1 VNLHDY
7 FTFIKFFMLY
17 ITGMEPAANQHIA
30 IVGCGPGAAEYLTA
44 AAQSAAADA
53 MVLAGAPRLL
63 QLFPTFTGERL
74 AVDAAIENTLT
85 AIAQRVAA
93 GARVTVLVTGDPGL
107 CSLAQPILRRFGRE
121 ACRIIPGVSSVQM
134 ACARLGLD
142 WTAARIISAHAAMP
156 AVDPRALADI
166 SPVLVL
172 GGNRKSWPWI
182 LAAAD
187 HLAST
192 HRLTLCRNLTLPDEE
207 LRELTPA
214 DLRALPPG
222 AGSSVLVWVKRPEES
237 NPIPMTTVNLVDR

>member
-1 VNLHDY
+1 
-7 FTFIKFFMLY
+7 
-17 ITGMEPAANQHIA
+17 MESPSIIIA
-30 IVGCGPGAAEYLTA
+30 GCGPGAGEHLTP
-44 AAQSAAADA
+44 AAQTAVAKAT
-53 MVLAGAPRLL
+53 VIFGAPRLL
-63 QLFPTFTGERL
+63 QLFPNFTGERL
-74 AVDAAIENTLT
+74 TVDAAIENTLT

-121 ACRIIPGVSSVQM
+121 ACRIIPGISSVQV

-156 AVDPRALADI
+156 AVDPRTLAGI

-187 HLAST
+187 YLAST

-207 LRELTPA
+207 LRELTPT

-222 AGSSVLVWVKRPEES
+222 AGSSVLVWSLRSEEL
-237 NPIPMTTVNLVDR
+237 NPIPTTTVNPIDR

>member
-1 VNLHDY
+1 MQFIYDNFVASVRGGIKLHR
-7 FTFIKFFMLY
+7 
-17 ITGMEPAANQHIA
+17 MEPITQPSIIIA
-30 IVGCGPGAAEYLTA
+30 GCGPGAAEYLTPA
-44 AAQSAAADA
+44 ARAAAADA
-53 MVLAGAPRLL
+53 TVLAGAPRLL

-74 AVDAAIENTLT
+74 TVDAAIENTLT

-121 ACRIIPGVSSVQM
+121 ACRVIPGISSVQM

-156 AVDPRALADI
+156 AVAPLALADI

-182 LAAAD
+182 LAAAEC
-187 HLAST
+187 LAAT

-214 DLRALPPG
+214 ELRALTPG
-222 AGSSVLVWVKRPEES
+222 AGSSVLVWVKRPEKL
-237 NPIPMTTVNLVDR
+237 NPMHP